1 MKTKILILVLVATL
15 FVLSTCQKDA
25 EKASSVVTV
34 TKPVVQ
40 KMNDLDLNTSFAWR
54 TTKTYEFTFKGNVKD
69 FVSIVSPDGSVYHKA
84 LLTPQTSYK
93 ITLSLPTFETKVHF
107 LYNNTD
113 TEYLLNS
120 PTVNYTFK

>member
-1 MKTKILILVLVATL
+1 MKAIIFILVLVGTL
-15 FVLSTCQKDA
+15 IVLSTCQK
-25 EKASSVVTV
+25 ETENASSAVPVS
-34 TKPVVQ
+34 KPVAQ
-40 KMNDLDLNTSFAWR
+40 TMKDLDLNKSFVWR

-120 PTVNYTFK
+120 PTANYTFK